1 MKKKNVTLN
10 FLYQL
15 AYQILTIILPLIT
28 APFLSRRLGSESMGI
43 YSYTYVV
50 VSYFVMFA
58 ALGIDTYGNRAI
70 AFAKEKGQDEL
81 NYTFSS
87 LYYMHIIV
95 AFTALVL
102 YLVYG
107 VFFSKDYRL
116 ITLLQI
122 FFVIGTLFDV
132 NWFFFG
138 IEEFKITVTR
148 NLLIKILTV
157 LAVFLFV
164 RSSQDL
170 WKYTIIMS
178 IGSFVSQSVVWVFIP
193 KYTRLV
199 KVKAQDIF
207 AHLRPL
213 LIMFVAVIATSLYR
227 MIDKLMLGWTG
238 NMSVLG
244 QYEYADRIMRM
255 ATTIITALGTVMLP
269 RMSSLYASGAGEK
282 AQKYILLSSKF
293 VFIISFAL
301 AFGLGAISK
310 EFMIAFLGDGYEMS
324 GQLLLVLVASIPFM
338 GWNNLV
344 RTQILMPK
352 MKDRIYTRAVW
363 VGAIVNVILNGV
375 LIFTVGA
382 KGAAF
387 ATVISYAVV
396 GAFQTY
402 PIRKEYPLKE
412 YFKSISGPLVSGII
426 MFWVVRWV
434 GNKMGISLL
443 AVFVEICVGA
453 GCYLFLNALFMYFT
467 DRAFM
472 QTIVKKMVQRGKFV
486 DSNKGSNQ

>member
-1 MKKKNVTLN
+1 
-10 FLYQL
+10 
-15 AYQILTIILPLIT
+15 
-28 APFLSRRLGSESMGI
+28 
-43 YSYTYVV
+43 
-50 VSYFVMFA
+50 
-58 ALGIDTYGNRAI
+58 
-70 AFAKEKGQDEL
+70 
-81 NYTFSS
+81 
-87 LYYMHIIV
+87 
-95 AFTALVL
+95 
-102 YLVYG
+102 
-107 VFFSKDYRL
+107 
-116 ITLLQI
+116 
-122 FFVIGTLFDV
+122 
-132 NWFFFG
+132 
-138 IEEFKITVTR
+138 
-148 NLLIKILTV
+148 
-157 LAVFLFV
+157 
-164 RSSQDL
+164 
-170 WKYTIIMS
+170 
-178 IGSFVSQSVVWVFIP
+178 
-193 KYTRLV
+193 
-199 KVKAQDIF
+199 
-207 AHLRPL
+207 
-213 LIMFVAVIATSLYR
+213 MFVAVIATSLYR

-269 RMSSLYASGAGEK
+269 RMSSLYASGAEEK
-282 AQKYILLSSKF
+282 AQKYILLSCKF

>member
-10 FLYQL
+10 FLYQF

-28 APFLSRRLGSESMGI
+28 APFLSRRLGAENTGI

-50 VSYFVMFA
+50 VNYFVIFA
-58 ALGIDTYGNRAI
+58 ALGIDTYGNRTI
-70 AFAKEKGQDEL
+70 ALAKEKGQDEL

-87 LYYMHIIV
+87 LYYMHVLV
-95 AFTALVL
+95 AFTTLIL
-102 YLVYG
+102 YIVY
-107 VFFSKDYRL
+107 VIFFSNEYKS
-116 ITLLQI
+116 IALLQI

-148 NLLIKILTV
+148 NLFVKFLTV
-157 LAVFLFV
+157 LAIFLFV
-164 RSSQDL
+164 RSTQDL

-178 IGSFVSQSVVWVFIP
+178 IGSFVSQSIVWAFVP
-193 KYTRLV
+193 KYTKLV
-199 KVKAQDIF
+199 KVRVHDIF
-207 AHLRPL
+207 VHFKPL

-269 RMSSLYASGAGEK
+269 RMSSLYASGAEQK
-282 AQKYILLSSKF
+282 AQKYIHLSTKF
-293 VFIISFAL
+293 VFFISFAL

-310 EFMIAFLGDGYEMS
+310 EFMIVFLGNDYEMS
-324 GQLLLVLVASIPFM
+324 GQLLLILVASIPIM

-344 RTQILMPK
+344 RTQMLIPK
-352 MKDRIYTRAVW
+352 MKDKAYTRAVW

-375 LIFTVGA
+375 LIFIVGA

-396 GAFQTY
+396 GIFQTY
-402 PIRKEYPLKE
+402 PIRKEYPLKK
-412 YFKSISGPLVSGII
+412 YFYGILGPFISGIA
-426 MFWVVRWV
+426 MFFVVRCI

-443 AVFVEICVGA
+443 TVFVEICVGA
-453 GCYLFLNALFMYFT
+453 GCYLLLNAMFMYYT
-467 DRAFM
+467 DRALVRS
-472 QTIVKKMVQRGKFV
+472 IVKKLTLHGK
-486 DSNKGSNQ
+486 S